1 MAFDPYPT
9 GYFPHINY
17 TGVIGAETGV
27 FIPYED
33 LESFDYNVA
42 TAESGDIR
50 QLVYSFVEA
59 VADRYLNVL
68 TTADRP
74 SQLTVTRSS
83 TVPNDSTIRKVYGF
97 TINVELGDT
106 EVIPE

>member
-9 GYFPHINY
+9 GYFPNINY
-17 TGVIGAETGV
+17 TGVIGNETGV
-27 FIPYED
+27 FIPYSD
-33 LESFDYNVA
+33 LESFDYTVA

-83 TVPNDSTIRKVYGF
+83 TVPSDNVIRKVYGF